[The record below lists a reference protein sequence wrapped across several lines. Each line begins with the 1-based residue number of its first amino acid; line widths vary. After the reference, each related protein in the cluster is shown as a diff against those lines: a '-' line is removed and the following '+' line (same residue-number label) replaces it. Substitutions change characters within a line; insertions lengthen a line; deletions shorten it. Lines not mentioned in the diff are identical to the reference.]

1 MSYRHGNTFAAHSQF
16 KAAAA
21 NYDNAS
27 PESAP
32 YDDEAHAEAQA
43 IEDAI
48 REDRDAML
56 GCTVEAAGFSATETC
71 ESALLAL
78 RDAACA
84 LRRFRNGETL
94 NVIDR
99 EALNGLA
106 SRAGEVYDAV
116 EAEVSKEV
124 ARRLGRGRDAA

>member
-1 MSYRHGNTFAAHSQF
+1 MAYRHGNTYAAHSQF
-16 KAAAA
+16 QAASA

-27 PESAP
+27 PEDYAP
-32 YDDEAHAEAQA
+32 YDDGTHRAAQA

-48 REDRDAML
+48 REDRDAMQE
-56 GCTVEAAGFSATETC
+56 CVVEASGTSAIETC

-78 RDAACA
+78 RDAASA

-106 SRAGEVYDAV
+106 ARAADVYDAV
-116 EAEVSKEV
+116 EAEVSREV
-124 ARRLGRGRDAA
+124 ARRLGRRDAA

>member
-1 MSYRHGNTFAAHSQF
+1 MSYRHGNTYAAHSQF
-16 KAAAA
+16 QAAAA

-32 YDDEAHAEAQA
+32 YDEEAHAEAQA

-48 REDRDAML
+48 REDRDEML
-56 GCTVEAAGFSATETC
+56 GCVVEAAGFNAVDECNSAI
-71 ESALLAL
+71 LAL
-78 RDAACA
+78 RDAAPA
-84 LRRFRNGETL
+84 LRKLRNGETL

-106 SRAGEVYDAV
+106 ARAADVYDAV

-124 ARRLGRGRDAA
+124 ARRLGRRDAA

>member
-1 MSYRHGNTFAAHSQF
+1 MSYRHGNTYAAHSQF
-16 KAAAA
+16 QAAAA

-32 YDDEAHAEAQA
+32 YDEEAHAEAQA

-48 REDRDAML
+48 REDRDAMQE
-56 GCTVEAAGFSATETC
+56 CVSEASGTSAIETC

-78 RDAACA
+78 RDASTA
-84 LRRFRNGETL
+84 LRRFRNGEAL

-106 SRAGEVYDAV
+106 ARAGEVYDAV
-116 EAEVSKEV
+116 EAEVSREV
-124 ARRLGRGRDAA
+124 ARRLGRDAA

>member
-1 MSYRHGNTFAAHSQF
+1 MSYRHGNTYAAHQQYQ
-16 KAAAA
+16 AAAA

-27 PESAP
+27 PEDYAP
-32 YDDEAHAEAQA
+32 YDDGTHRAAQA

-48 REDRDAML
+48 REDRDAMQE
-56 GCTVEAAGFSATETC
+56 CVVEAAGFSATETC

-78 RDAACA
+78 RDASPA
-84 LRRFRNGETL
+84 LRKLRSGETL

-106 SRAGEVYDAV
+106 ARAGEVYDAV
-116 EAEVSKEV
+116 ETEVSKEV
-124 ARRLGRGRDAA
+124 ARRMGRDAA